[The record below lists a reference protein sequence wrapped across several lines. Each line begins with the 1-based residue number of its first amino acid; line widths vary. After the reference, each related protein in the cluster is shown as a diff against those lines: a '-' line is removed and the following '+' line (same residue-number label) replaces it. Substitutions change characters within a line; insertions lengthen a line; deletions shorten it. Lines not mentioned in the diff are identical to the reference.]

1 MSGIQLPDN
10 FLILGIVY
18 FILGYLLFAVLSIGV
33 GAISSN
39 AREGNQLSMFYIML
53 GFVPLWFSSLLMAFP
68 NSPIWVFLSIFP
80 ITAPVQTMLR
90 LGVSEIPAWQI
101 LTSIGVLMIS
111 ISLGLFL
118 SIKIFRMHMLM
129 HGKRPS
135 FSEII
140 YSLKN
145 A

>member
-1 MSGIQLPDN
+1 M
-10 FLILGIVY
+10 GIVY
-18 FILGYLLFAVLSIGV
+18 FILGYLLFAVFSIGF

-39 AREGNQLSMFYIML
+39 AREGGQLSMFYIFAS
-53 GFVPLWFSSLLMAFP
+53 FVPLWFSSLLLAFP
-68 NSPIWVFLSIFP
+68 DSFIWVVLTIFP
-80 ITAPVQTMLR
+80 VTAPIQTMLR
-90 LGVSEIPAWQI
+90 LGVSEIPLWQI
-101 LTSIGVLMIS
+101 LTSIGVLGLSVIM
-111 ISLGLFL
+111 GLFL